1 MATPDSFLTAG
12 GRERRRTPRIQVMGR
27 LHGRSV
33 ALGLPVRIREVGFG
47 GFSLESSVPFPK
59 GAEHLFRFTL
69 DDGTVVEVQA
79 TSIHTMQVT
88 TPGGPSHFSGFAF
101 SDPDRSRA
109 AIDRLMD
116 AVTGVIAFD

>member
-1 MATPDSFLTAG
+1 MATPDPFLTAG
-12 GRERRRTPRIQVMGR
+12 GRERRRTPRIQVVGR

-47 GFSLESSVPFPK
+47 GFSLESALPFPK

-79 TSIHTMQVT
+79 TSIHTMRVT
-88 TPGGPSHFSGFAF
+88 TPGGLSHLSGFAF
-101 SDPDRSRA
+101 SHPDRSRA

-116 AVTGVIAFD
+116 AVTGVIAVD